1 MKTHV
6 VRAGEVERR
15 WVHVDADGQVLGRL
29 ATRVADILR
38 GKDKPTFTPSLDV
51 GDFVV
56 VTNCAKIKITGKKP
70 DQRRYHKY
78 SGYQGGLKVVSM
90 RELLDRKPEDVV
102 YRAVRG
108 MLPHTKLGRAQ
119 IKKLRVFAGAE
130 HPHAAQQPQTRT
142 LG

>member
-6 VRAGEVERR
+6 VRAGDIERR
-15 WVHVDADGQVLGRL
+15 WVHIDAEGQVLGRL
-29 ATRVADILR
+29 ATQVADILR
-38 GKDKPTFTPSLDV
+38 GKDKPTYTPHLDT

-70 DQRRYHKY
+70 DQRRFYKY
-78 SGYQGGLKVVSM
+78 SGYQGGLKVV
-90 RELLDRKPEDVV
+90 RLRNLLDEKPEDVI
-102 YRAVRG
+102 YRAVKG

-119 IKKLRVFAGAE
+119 IKKLRVFPGAE
-130 HPHAAQQPQTRT
+130 HDHQAQQPQTKT

>member
-6 VRAGEVERR
+6 VKAREIERR
-15 WVHVDADGQVLGRL
+15 WVHIDADGQIVGRL

-38 GKDKPTFTPSLDV
+38 GKDKPTFTPYMDV
-51 GDFVV
+51 GDFVII
-56 VTNCAKIKITGKKP
+56 TNCAKVKFTGRKLE
-70 DQRRYHKY
+70 QRTFSKY
-78 SGYQGGLKVVSM
+78 SGWQGGLKTKSLQ
-90 RELLDRKPEDVV
+90 EIFDTHPDEVV
-102 YRAVRG
+102 YQAVRG

-130 HPHAAQQPQTRT
+130 HPHIAQQPEVRT

>member
-6 VRAGEVERR
+6 VRARDIERR
-15 WVHVDADGQVLGRL
+15 WVHIDAEGQVLGRL

-38 GKDKPTFTPSLDV
+38 GKDKPTFTPHLDL

-56 VTNCAKIKITGKKP
+56 VTNCAKIKISGNKP
-70 DQRRYHKY
+70 DQRRYYKY
-78 SGYQGGLKVVSM
+78 SGYQGGLKIVRM
-90 RELLDRKPEDVV
+90 RDLIDNKPEDVV
-102 YRAVRG
+102 YRAVKG

-119 IKKLRVFAGAE
+119 IKKLRVFAGPE
-130 HPHAAQQPQTRT
+130 HTHAAQQPQVKT

>member
-6 VRAGEVERR
+6 VRAGEVERG
-15 WVHVDADGQVLGRL
+15 WVHIDADGQVLGRL

-38 GKDKPTFTPSLDV
+38 GKDKPKFTPHLDL

-56 VTNCAKIKITGKKP
+56 VTNCARVKVTGRKP
-70 DQRRYHKY
+70 QQRRYVKY
-78 SGYQGGLKVVSM
+78 SGYPGGLKVETM
-90 RELLDRKPEDVV
+90 RELLDRKPEEVV

-119 IKKLRVFAGAE
+119 IRKLHVFAGAE
-130 HPHAAQQPQTRT
+130 HPHQAQKPRTRL

>member
-6 VRAGEVERR
+6 VRAGDVERR
-15 WVHVDADGQVLGRL
+15 WVHIDADGQVLGRL

-38 GKDKPTFTPSLDV
+38 GKDKPAYTPHLDL

-56 VTNCAKIKITGKKP
+56 VTNCAKIKVTGKKP

-78 SGYQGGLKVVSM
+78 SGYQGGLKVTTM
-90 RELLDRKPEDVV
+90 RDLLDHKPDQLVF
-102 YRAVRG
+102 RAVRG

-119 IKKLRVFAGAE
+119 IKKLRVYAGPE
-130 HPHAAQQPQTRT
+130 HEQTAQKPVTRV